1 MSRDVPT
8 MGEMVAEMRLLSRQ
22 VDSLVSELRIQA
34 EKAAREDAAY
44 RLAFSRAVLAAKAS
58 GPRVTNDEAAAH
70 AEVETNDLRVNAKV
84 AEALADANKQALLA
98 RRTQMSALQSIAASM
113 REEMAFTR
121 TGPTF

>member
-1 MSRDVPT
+1 MSRETPT

-44 RLAFSRAVLAAKAS
+44 RLAFSRAVLTAKAS
-58 GPRVTNDEAAAH
+58 GSRVTNDEASAR
-70 AEVETNDLRVNAKV
+70 AEVETNNLRVNAKV

-98 RRTQMSALQSIAASM
+98 RRTQMSALQSIAAAM